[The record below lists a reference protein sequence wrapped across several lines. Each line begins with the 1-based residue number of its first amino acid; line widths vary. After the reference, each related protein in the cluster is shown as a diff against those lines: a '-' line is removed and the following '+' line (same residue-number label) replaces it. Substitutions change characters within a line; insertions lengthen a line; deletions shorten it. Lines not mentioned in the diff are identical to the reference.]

1 MRYLPYIYALALFC
15 EPAQARENIA
25 ILDLVALDVDATEAL
40 LLSQHWR
47 DEWQKRG
54 NVIARADLYSI
65 LAQKSIE
72 PSTCSDSDC
81 MEAVGRAAGVQ
92 WVVTGS
98 VSARKEK
105 LRIEAQ
111 LYRVDQQHVFS
122 SADREADSW
131 EKLRRREA
139 EKLVAA
145 LWPGDSGGGIPWW
158 LLVLGG
164 GAATYWK
171 LGDSGKDTKGQSPNP
186 NDGDAPQSDAL
197 GAAAIIGIFDD

>member
-1 MRYLPYIYALALFC
+1 M
-15 EPAQARENIA
+15 
-25 ILDLVALDVDATEAL
+25 
-40 LLSQHWR
+40 
-47 DEWQKRG
+47 
-54 NVIARADLYSI
+54 
-65 LAQKSIE
+65 
-72 PSTCSDSDC
+72 
-81 MEAVGRAAGVQ
+81 
-92 WVVTGS
+92 
-98 VSARKEK
+98 
-105 LRIEAQ
+105 
-111 LYRVDQQHVFS
+111 DQQHVFS

-171 LGDSGKDTKGQSPNP
+171 LGDSGKDTKGQSPTL

>member
-1 MRYLPYIYALALFC
+1 MRYLPYICAFLLFC

-25 ILDLVALDVDATEAL
+25 ILDLVALDVDATETL
-40 LLSQHWR
+40 LLSQRLR
-47 DEWQKRG
+47 DEWQKRAD
-54 NVIARADLYSI
+54 VVERADLYAT
-65 LAQKSIE
+65 LAQKGIDASPCVDE
-72 PSTCSDSDC
+72 DC
-81 MEAVGRAAGVQ
+81 MATVGRATGVR

-105 LRIEAQ
+105 LHLEAQ

-145 LWPGDSGGGIPWW
+145 LWPGDAGGGMPWW

-171 LGDSGKDTKGQSPNP
+171 LGDSGKDTKGHGANP
-186 NDGDAPQSDAL
+186 SDGDAPQSDAL
-197 GAAAIIGIFDD
+197 GAAAIIGTFDD